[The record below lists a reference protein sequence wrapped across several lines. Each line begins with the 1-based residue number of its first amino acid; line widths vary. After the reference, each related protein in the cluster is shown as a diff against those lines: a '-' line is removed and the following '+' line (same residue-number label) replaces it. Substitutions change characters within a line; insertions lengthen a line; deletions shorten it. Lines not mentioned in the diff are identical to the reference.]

1 MIKNYSNVIAAY
13 SIMLALIILVGIFQ
27 SWSIA
32 LTILN
37 FCLISAVMTIGAN
50 IQWGYAGLIN
60 FGIMGYTALGGLAV
74 VLVSVAPVKEA
85 WQVGGLNILMCL
97 WIIILMVFIIRY
109 LLKSFKSS
117 KVRNYGI
124 AFVIIAGIIIIQIT
138 ATPAIEAIESV
149 DPAKTGFLG
158 GLGLPVLFSWIVGAF
173 FAAGLAFVIGKIALG
188 LRADYLAIATLLIAE
203 IVVSIIKHE
212 EWLARGVKNVI
223 GLKRPAPYEIDLQN
237 SQWFISLVEKF
248 HSGKL
253 NLINTVTD
261 RQEALKQM
269 VIDASSIYV
278 KLCFT
283 GLFLTV
289 VIILLIVT
297 QKALYSPWGR
307 KMRAIRD
314 NEEAAAAMG
323 KNIVK
328 EHLLIFILGSA
339 IVGLAGAMMVTNDGL
354 FTPGSYRPMRYT
366 FVIWVMVIVGG
377 TGNNF
382 GAILGGFVVWF
393 LWVEAAPI
401 ALFLINLFTS
411 HLPETNAIRVHLIES
426 APYFR
431 FLVIGIGLL
440 TIMRYR
446 PQGIIPEKIIKQ

>member
-1 MIKNYSNVIAAY
+1 MKNYLNVITAY
-13 SIMLALIILVGIFQ
+13 SIMLILIILVGIFQ

-32 LTILN
+32 LSILN
-37 FCLISAVMTIGAN
+37 YCLISAVMTMGAN

-74 VLVSVAPVKEA
+74 VLVSVAPVPEA
-85 WQVGGLNILMCL
+85 WSVGGMNMLISLFLIIALVFSIKFILKKYKNNKYRNYL
-97 WIIILMVFIIRY
+97 IALVIFFGIILIR
-109 LLKSFKSS
+109 
-117 KVRNYGI
+117 
-124 AFVIIAGIIIIQIT
+124 IIASQG
-138 ATPAIEAIESV
+138 IEAIESV

-158 GLGLPVLFSWIVGAF
+158 GLGMPVLFSWIVGGL

-212 EWLARGVKNVI
+212 DWLARGVKNVI
-223 GLKRPAPYEIDLQN
+223 GLKRPVPYEIDLQA
-237 SQWFISLVEKF
+237 SSWFISMIEKLNQ
-248 HSGKL
+248 GKL
-253 NLINTVTD
+253 NLISSVTEKRD
-261 RQEALKQM
+261 VLNQL
-269 VIDASSIYV
+269 VIDASSVYV
-278 KLCFT
+278 KLCMT
-283 GLFLTV
+283 GFFLTV
-289 VIILLIVT
+289 VIILLFVT

-314 NEEAAAAMG
+314 NEAAAGAMG
-323 KNIVK
+323 KNVVK

-339 IVGLAGAMMVTNDGL
+339 IVGIAGAMMVTNDGL

-401 ALFLINLFTS
+401 ALFLINFFTT
-411 HLPETNAIRVHLIES
+411 HLDETNSLKVHLIES

-431 FLVIGIGLL
+431 FLMIGVGLL
-440 TIMRYR
+440 IIMRYR
-446 PQGIIPEKIIKQ
+446 PKGLIPEKINIK